1 MRPDWISDDDLLLAE
16 IGAATR
22 ATGVVPDAVVAA
34 AKAAFELRTLD
45 EELAMLTYDSVTDS
59 ELAGAVRSERLA
71 VRSLVF
77 GFGDVSLD
85 VDILPD
91 SLVGQLH
98 PPMAGA
104 IVLESPTRPPL
115 RGEIDELGMF
125 SVPLVGPGDVRF
137 RVEPRE
143 DAERSGFVTQWTRI

>member
-45 EELAMLTYDSVTDS
+45 EELAMLTYDSIADA

-98 PPMAGA
+98 PPMAGT

-125 SVPLVGPGDVRF
+125 SVPLMGPGDVRF
-137 RVEPRE
+137 RVEPRD
-143 DAERSGFVTQWTRI
+143 DADRNGFVTQWTRI

>member
-1 MRPDWISDDDLLLAE
+1 MTSDWLSDDDLLLAE
-16 IGAATR
+16 IGAAAA
-22 ATGVVPDAVVAA
+22 ATGPVPHAVITA
-34 AKAAFELRTLD
+34 AKAVFELRSLD
-45 EELAMLTYDSVTDS
+45 EELAMLTYDSIADV

-77 GFGDVSLD
+77 GLGDVSLD
-85 VDILPD
+85 VDVLAD

-98 PPMAGA
+98 PPLPGT

-115 RGEIDELGMF
+115 RAEIDELGMF
-125 SVPLVGPGDVRF
+125 SLPMVAPGDVRF

-143 DAERSGFVTQWTRI
+143 SGDASAFVTQWTRI